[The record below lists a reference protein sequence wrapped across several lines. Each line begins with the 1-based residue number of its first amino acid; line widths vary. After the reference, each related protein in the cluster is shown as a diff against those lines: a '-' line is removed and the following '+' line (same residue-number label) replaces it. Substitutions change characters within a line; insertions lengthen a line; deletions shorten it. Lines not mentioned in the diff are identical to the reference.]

1 MAGISKRPRSRFRG
15 GVLHDIL
22 FSMATKSTKESI
34 ALYRKYRPHSFNDV
48 LGQEHIVSV
57 LESAVAKSTISHAYL
72 FAGSRGTGK
81 TSVARIFAHAIGT
94 SGKDFYEIDA
104 ASNRGIDD
112 IRELRDGV
120 AVLPFDSK
128 YKVYIIDEVHMLT
141 KEAFNALLKTL
152 EEPPSHAVF
161 ILATTEF
168 DKLPETIV
176 SRCQSFTF
184 RKPSTTI
191 LKEMV
196 LRVAQKEGLA
206 IDPASADLIAVLA
219 DGSFRDAHGILQK
232 IVTLSTDTN
241 VSIEEVERV
250 TGAPRGELVDTVLRA
265 IVGSDLQEGLKTVR
279 TAVLQNVDIKVF
291 LKLLLQKVRTIL
303 LLRYAT
309 DLEKELRKE
318 YTEND
323 FNFLKELAG
332 GEGSPINSETL
343 KALLVAYDDSGRSY
357 MGELPLELA
366 LIDIV
371 KQKHL

>member
-1 MAGISKRPRSRFRG
+1 M
-15 GVLHDIL
+15 
-22 FSMATKSTKESI
+22 TKPSTKEDV
-34 ALYRKYRPHSFNDV
+34 ALYRKYRPHIFKDV

-57 LESAVAKSTISHAYL
+57 LESAVLKDAISHAYL

-81 TSVARIFAHAIGT
+81 TSVARIFSRAIET
-94 SGKDFYEIDA
+94 SEKDLYEIDA

-152 EEPPSHAVF
+152 EEPPKHAVF
-161 ILATTEF
+161 ILATTEI

-196 LRVAQKEGLA
+196 TNVAKKEGLTLEVS
-206 IDPASADLIAVLA
+206 SADLIAILA

-232 IVTLSTDTN
+232 IVTLSTDKKI
-241 VSIEEVERV
+241 SIEEIERV
-250 TGAPRGELVDTVLRA
+250 TGAPHGELVNNILRA
-265 IVGSDLQEGLKTVR
+265 IAEGDLTSALKTVH
-279 TAVLQNVDIKVF
+279 TAVLQNVDIKIF
-291 LKLLLQKVRTIL
+291 LKLLLQKARTIL
-303 LLRYAT
+303 LLRYASE
-309 DLEKELRKE
+309 LEKELHDE
-318 YTEND
+318 YSDVD
-323 FNFLKELAG
+323 FTFLKKLSG
-332 GEGSPINSETL
+332 SEGNAINSETL
-343 KALLVAYDDSGRSY
+343 RALLSAYDGAGRAY
-357 MGELPLELA
+357 VGELPLELA
-366 LIDIV
+366 LIDII
-371 KQKHL
+371 KQESL